1 MKRKQTGCNKTRKI
15 AIYQLG
21 ATKERRNNTTGSQNL
36 SSNKI
41 IRKKKRFFRAIIVKL
56 FLFKRHSLV
65 KHLVQVIY

>member
-1 MKRKQTGCNKTRKI
+1 MKRKPTGCNKTRKI
-15 AIYQLG
+15 VIYQLG

-41 IRKKKRFFRAIIVKL
+41 IRKKRFFSAIIVKL

-65 KHLVQVIY
+65 KHLVQVNY